1 MDPLPRHYAL
11 PAPNLVV
18 CSTTILVLL
27 ALFDFSRA
35 RLTRSTVFV
44 TVVHITYLRLLLTC
58 TCTCSPFPGLR
69 SFTWLPCVSLFRRD
83 VPPTCHRCAMLVPHF
98 RLLSLYCTAL
108 VHANGN
114 VPDVYSVYHPQ
125 HDLSKA
131 SRCFCHYMRLP
142 DAFEMVSS
150 RTDTQRAGIKS
161 P

>member
-1 MDPLPRHYAL
+1 MYMYMLAL
-11 PAPNLVV
+11 PWPSFVHMAPL
-18 CSTTILVLL
+18 CFFIPPRRP
-27 ALFDFSRA
+27 A
-35 RLTRSTVFV
+35 
-44 TVVHITYLRLLLTC
+44 YL
-58 TCTCSPFPGLR
+58 
-69 SFTWLPCVSLFRRD
+69 
-83 VPPTCHRCAMLVPHF
+83 CAMLVPHS

-150 RTDTQRAGIKS
+150 RTVTQRAGIKS